1 MLRVLGW
8 SLVFVAGAAT
18 TASAA
23 SRFDHLAAGAVET
36 ALQQSA
42 AIAGK
47 AERPNE
53 VRDDMVQ
60 LQVGGALA
68 LAQPAL
74 RATVPVP
81 AVTGRRPADAFRTL
95 ALTPA
100 ASPTT
105 WWGGAMPWLEL
116 RGARPTFVLPLTDSL
131 SLGLAYRYVR
141 VEDLDFKAAKTG
153 LLAPDYQ
160 SHNVLLRA
168 RWEF

>member
-18 TASAA
+18 TATAA
-23 SRFDHLAAGAVET
+23 SRFDHLAAGGVET

-53 VRDDMVQ
+53 ARDDMVQ

-74 RATVPVP
+74 RATLPA
-81 AVTGRRPADAFRTL
+81 AVTGRRPIDAFRTL

-100 ASPTT
+100 ASPTA

-153 LLAPDYQ
+153 LLSPDYQ
-160 SHNVLLRA
+160 SHNVVLRA